1 VLLERTDDGTI
12 SDLPAQAFYT
22 GALSDDGEILR
33 LIDPSGHEVDVVNP
47 GAEAWPAGDDQ
58 ARASMERVEDGWVT
72 FAGDG
77 GRGLDAGAWP
87 VWGSPGGINAGV
99 AAIVVPA
106 SLACE
111 PWGSAAERLCP

>member
-12 SDLPAQAFYT
+12 SDLPAQAVYT

-47 GAEAWPAGDDQ
+47 GGEAWPAGDDQ

-72 FAGDG
+72 FTGDA

-87 VWGSPGGINAGV
+87 VWGSPGRINAGV